1 MNEFEDKVEKI
12 PRKFKKKEK
21 KKKKK
26 KKPEGKFPEN
36 ERKFS

>member
-1 MNEFEDKVEKI
+1 MSSKI
-12 PRKFKKKEK
+12 KLRKFPESLSKMKK